1 MILQKEKIRDYKLK
15 RDQFLNQIKNNFDT
29 FYDDKHDDLNNIIK
43 FINYSDSYFQELVE
57 AQSLTEAITSSLDV
71 QNDSISRIIRHYDI
85 DVEFKG
91 KEKSDKW
98 LINALVLVVR
108 DSNTFDGVFF
118 TNGKKKL
125 LKTKIVKQ

>member
-15 RDQFLNQIKNNFDT
+15 RDQFLNHIKNNFDT

-43 FINYSDSYFQELVE
+43 FINYSDRYFQELVE

-71 QNDSISRIIRHYDI
+71 QTDSISRVIRHYDI

-91 KEKSDKW
+91 KEKADKW